1 MATKTERL
9 TYSLLKKMLSAFLP
23 VGASLESN
31 LHGRLNTGGARTGK
45 EAKRAEMNV

>member
-31 LHGRLNTGGARTGK
+31 LHGRLNTGGTGK